1 MQHEHK
7 TVLNFGENT
16 LFTIHREMKFK
27 KKKRDWR
34 TSDDQIIIA
43 M

>member
-7 TVLNFGENT
+7 TVLNFGENKF
-16 LFTIHREMKFK
+16 FTIHREMKF

-34 TSDDQIIIA
+34 TSDDQIIA